1 MNNQIDDLSKQLS
14 EIYSDLDEN
23 IVKIVLLTFDRDDK
37 WLDNVIN
44 KLSELQEGSENY
56 FPNTPLE
63 NKTSTSNLEKDL
75 TVNFEKELNK
85 KQKLKEKIKYYFSQF
100 NKKSIKY
107 KKI

>member
-85 KQKLKEKIKYYFSQF
+85 KQKLKDKIKYYFSQF